1 MWWFRTSAAAAAIV
15 ALTGLASCGFKPL
28 YGSRA
33 TAVSNEALSRV
44 RVVPMPDR
52 MGQLLYTHLTKG
64 FHARGKAAKPL
75 WLLTITLSKKTE
87 RLGIRKD
94 ETATRANLTLAAK
107 FELKNIRTPKLAF
120 RGRSVIT
127 NSYDILSSSIAT
139 SPRPASRFGTIAS
152 ERNALERATRA
163 LGENIKT
170 RVAIFL
176 AGAKRRR

>member
-28 YGSRA
+28 YGSHA

-44 RVVPMPDR
+44 RVVPMRDR
-52 MGQLLYTHLTKG
+52 VGQLLYTHLTKG
-64 FHARGKAAKPL
+64 FHARGKARKPL
-75 WLLTITLSKKTE
+75 WVLSIKLSKETE

-94 ETATRANLTLAAK
+94 ETATRANLTLEAR
-107 FELKNIRTPKLAF
+107 FELKNIRTPKVAF
-120 RGRSVIT
+120 RGRAVIT
-127 NSYDILSSSIAT
+127 NSYDILE
-139 SPRPASRFGTIAS
+139 SRFGTIAS
-152 ERNALERATRA
+152 ERNVLERATRA
-163 LGENIKT
+163 LGQNIMA